1 MPDLEFKIKN
11 FKKIS
16 STNQKAKELAN
27 KGVAPWTVIVAEKQI
42 AGYGKEKVPW
52 FSPRG
57 GLYFSII
64 LPKSKI
70 EDLQT
75 LTIISAFIVA
85 KTIKE
90 NSSLEPLIKLPN
102 DVLIGKKKVA
112 GVLTENIIGKDVKL
126 SVIGIGLNTNIEK
139 FPKELEN
146 KATSLKIE
154 LGRGVKVNNEKILK
168 KIVKELKEQ
177 LKTISE

>member
-1 MPDLEFKIKN
+1 MKIQEFKTLP
-11 FKKIS
+11 

-27 KGVAPWTVIVAEKQI
+27 KGAAPWTIVVAEKQTS
-42 AGYGKEKVPW
+42 GYGKEKVPW

-75 LTIISAFIVA
+75 LTILSAFIVA

-90 NSSLEPLIKLPN
+90 NFPLEPVIKLPN

-139 FPKELEN
+139 FPRGLEDGT
-146 KATSLKIE
+146 TSLKIE
-154 LGRGVKVNNEKILK
+154 LRSGVAVNNEKILK
-168 KIVKELKEQ
+168 RIVRELKEQ

>member
-1 MPDLEFKIKN
+1 MKIQKFKTLP
-11 FKKIS
+11 
-16 STNQKAKELAN
+16 STNQKAKELAK
-27 KGVAPWTVIVAEKQI
+27 KGAKPWLVVVAEKQTS
-42 AGYGKEKVPW
+42 GYGKEKVPW
-52 FSPRG
+52 FSPEG

-75 LTIISAFIVA
+75 LTILAAFIVA
-85 KTIKE
+85 KTIKS
-90 NSSLEPLIKLPN
+90 NFPLEPLIKLPN

-126 SVIGIGLNTNIEK
+126 SVMGIGLNTNVEK
-139 FPKELEN
+139 FSEGLEDG
-146 KATSLKIE
+146 ATSLKIE
-154 LGRGVKVNNEKILK
+154 LGREVMVNNEKILK

-177 LKTISE
+177 LKTVSE

>member
-1 MPDLEFKIKN
+1 MKIQKFKTLP
-11 FKKIS
+11 
-16 STNQKAKELAN
+16 STNQKAKELAK
-27 KGVAPWTVIVAEKQI
+27 KGAKPWLVVVAEKQTS
-42 AGYGKEKVPW
+42 GYGKEKVSW
-52 FSPRG
+52 FSPKG

-75 LTIISAFIVA
+75 LTILAAFIVA
-85 KTIKE
+85 KTIKR
-90 NSSLEPLIKLPN
+90 NFPLEPLIKLPN

-139 FPKELEN
+139 FPKGLEN
-146 KATSLKIE
+146 GSTSLKIE
-154 LGRGVKVNNEKILK
+154 LGREVNNENILK
-168 KIVKELKEQ
+168 RIVRELKEQ